1 MVRRGASLDADQT
14 SRQLLEERQDVAPL
28 QLTAD
33 DNLALRV
40 DAVGLKNRL
49 CDVETDC
56 RNRLHD
62 WLLRIV
68 GALTAPTSV
77 ALACRVEEPSTASRG
92 DMESVQG
99 QTEAAN
105 SRSSRLDPLG
115 LQVVTIANS
124 KAACRLCPR
133 GCETLVRR
141 V

>member
-33 DNLALRV
+33 DNLAVRV
-40 DAVGLKNRL
+40 DSVGLKNRL
-49 CDVETDC
+49 RDVETDC

-77 ALACRVEEPSTASRG
+77 ALACRVEEPSTASIG
-92 DMESVQG
+92 DIAAFAISVRISLLG
-99 QTEAAN
+99 PVPVGLHATE
-105 SRSSRLDPLG
+105 RL
-115 LQVVTIANS
+115 
-124 KAACRLCPR
+124 
-133 GCETLVRR
+133 E
-141 V
+141 

>member
-33 DNLALRV
+33 DNLVVRV

-49 CDVETDC
+49 RDVETDC
-56 RNRLHD
+56 RNLLHD

-77 ALACRVEEPSTASRG
+77 ALACRVEEPSTASKA
-92 DMESVQG
+92 DSC
-99 QTEAAN
+99 TAAILFDHQVGAA
-105 SRSSRLDPLG
+105 SSGSGMGEG
-115 LQVVTIANS
+115 L
-124 KAACRLCPR
+124 
-133 GCETLVRR
+133 
-141 V
+141 